1 MRRLVRTLPMLG
13 SRSQRQRALANG
25 QLELVLGEFAALE
38 IDGALRLRPLH
49 HNRVI
54 RRTSR
59 SQMALLKLRS
69 SALKQPANGLQIGPA
84 QRPEAA
90 VQYSQ
95 SAPSKLPE
103 QPYPA
108 YLVNVGLDRYSRPC
122 RMQPTAAKRWL
133 RMQRSALDDQI
144 ELELVSGFRSV
155 GYQSAIWARKL
166 ARGLSL
172 EEIAQVSAQ
181 PGRSEHHS
189 GRAVD
194 LASGEGPVLEQSFA
208 RTPAYRWLKR
218 NASRFGFVES
228 YPRKNPYGIIAEPWH
243 WCSHR

>member
-1 MRRLVRTLPMLG
+1 MLG

-25 QLELVLGEFAALE
+25 RLELVLGEFAVIE
-38 IDGALRLRPLH
+38 INGSLRLRPLH

-59 SQMALLKLRS
+59 SQAALLKLYR
-69 SALKQPANGLQIGPA
+69 SALKQPANGLQLELA
-84 QRPEAA
+84 QRPKGA
-90 VQYSQ
+90 VLYSQ
-95 SAPSKLPE
+95 SVPSKLPE

-108 YLVNVGLDRYSRPC
+108 YLVNVGLDRFSRPC

-133 RMQRSALDDQI
+133 QMQCAATDDRI
-144 ELELVSGFRSV
+144 KLELVSGFRSV
-155 GYQSAIWARKL
+155 SYQSAIWERKL
-166 ARGLSL
+166 ARGLSI
-172 EEIAQVSAQ
+172 EEIARVSAP

-243 WCSHR
+243 WCWRG